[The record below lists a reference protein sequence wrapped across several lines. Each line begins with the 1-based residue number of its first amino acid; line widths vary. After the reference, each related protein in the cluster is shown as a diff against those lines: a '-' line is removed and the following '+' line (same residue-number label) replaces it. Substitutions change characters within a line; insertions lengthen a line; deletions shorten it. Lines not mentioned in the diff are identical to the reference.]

1 MPGVTV
7 GVYAGEQ
14 TAGTQVSSTYEGRHL
29 TVREDELIHPFI
41 ADGFVNKGD
50 PVILCDAGVPGT
62 YGNAVGVAFLA
73 GAAAADFIPLD
84 TEGIWNLTV
93 YAENDAGNVAIE
105 IGDPLYIRAGNLTG
119 AASADGLGDAEIS
132 KIVNAANQ
140 IHFGY
145 ALGSMV
151 AGGSG
156 VIAVKVHWDP
166 DDQTQERREY
176 ETVTSGA
183 YSYGFHE
190 TAILAAGE
198 STGLHYMDSQ
208 IAGIQTGGI
217 YGFSA
222 WIEPQATFADNG
234 GLLVL
239 LEGGIWAGGSG
250 EDITSSRVIGLQLQY
265 DMGANP
271 GSIAHFRVNVAA
283 SSGAMDYIFEA
294 ANPNSLGYIAAVTE
308 SDAPIGYIPFASIVG
323 IGTVYIRVY
332 ADTD

>member
-7 GVYAGEQ
+7 GRYPGEQ

-29 TVREDELIHPFI
+29 TVLESELIHPFI

-50 PVILCDAGVPGT
+50 PIIVCDDGVPGT
-62 YGNAVGVAFLA
+62 FGNLVGVAFLA
-73 GAAAADFIPLD
+73 AAAATEYISFD
-84 TEGIWNLTV
+84 TEGIFNLTV

-132 KIVNAANQ
+132 KITDIANQ
-140 IHFGY
+140 VFFGY

-156 VIAVKVHWDP
+156 VIAIKVHASPWP
-166 DDQTQERREY
+166 EQEERRY
-176 ETVTSGA
+176 MTVPTGA
-183 YSYGFHE
+183 YSYGFHK

-198 STGLHYMDSQ
+198 STGLHYVDCQ
-208 IAGIQTGGI
+208 IAGVQTGGI
-217 YGFSA
+217 YGHGV

-234 GLLVL
+234 GLLVIY
-239 LEGGIWAGGSG
+239 EGGIWAGGSG

-283 SSGAMDYIFEA
+283 SSGTTDYIFEA

>member
-1 MPGVTV
+1 MPGVKV

-14 TAGTQVSSTYEGRHL
+14 TAGSQVSSTYEGRHL

-50 PVILCDAGVPGT
+50 PIIVCDAGVPAT
-62 YGNAVGVAFLA
+62 FGNLVGVAFLS
-73 GAAAADFIPLD
+73 GAAAADEIPFD
-84 TEGIWNLTV
+84 TEGIFNLTV

-105 IGDPLYIRAGNLTG
+105 IGDPLYIRAGNRLGTAPG
-119 AASADGLGDAEIS
+119 TGLGDAEIS
-132 KIVNAANQ
+132 KITDIAHQVF
-140 IHFGY
+140 FGY

-156 VIAVKVHWDP
+156 VIAVKVHAAPWP
-166 DDQTQERREY
+166 EQEERRY
-176 ETVTSGA
+176 MTVPTGA
-183 YSYGFHE
+183 YSYGFHK

-198 STGLHYMDSQ
+198 STGLHYVDAQ
-208 IAGIQTGGI
+208 INGIQTGGI
-217 YGFSA
+217 YAHGV
-222 WIEPQATFADNG
+222 WIEPGATFADNG
-234 GLLVL
+234 GLLVIY
-239 LEGGIWAGGSG
+239 EGGIWAGGGG
-250 EDITSSRVIGLQLQY
+250 EDITSSRVIGMQLQY

-283 SSGAMDYIFEA
+283 PTGAMDYIFEA

-332 ADTD
+332 ADQD

>member
-7 GVYAGEQ
+7 GVYPGQQ
-14 TAGTQVSSTYEGRHL
+14 TAGSQVSSTGEGRHI

-50 PVILCDAGVPGT
+50 PVIVCDAGVPAT
-62 YGNAVGVAFLA
+62 FGNLVGVAFQD
-73 GAAAADFIPLD
+73 GAAAADLIALD
-84 TEGIWNLTV
+84 TEGIFNLTV

-105 IGDPLYIRAGNLTG
+105 IGDPLYIRAGNLLGTAPG
-119 AASADGLGDAEIS
+119 TGLGDAEIS
-132 KIVNAANQ
+132 KITDIANQ
-140 IHFGY
+140 VFFGY

-156 VIAVKVHWDP
+156 VIAVKVHAAPWP
-166 DDQTQERREY
+166 EQEERRY
-176 ETVTSGA
+176 MTVPTGA
-183 YSYGFHE
+183 YSYGFHK

-198 STGLHYMDSQ
+198 STGLHYVDAQ
-208 IAGIQTGGI
+208 INGIQTGGI
-217 YGFSA
+217 YAHGV
-222 WIEPQATFADNG
+222 WIEPGATFVDNG
-234 GLLVL
+234 GLLVIY
-239 LEGGIWAGGSG
+239 EGGIWAGGSG

-265 DMGANP
+265 DMAANP

-283 SSGAMDYIFEA
+283 ATGAMDYIFEA

-332 ADTD
+332 EDQD